1 MSIAPEADIQRLTI
15 ALRLLR
21 GKLGDP
27 CLPPTIAGDALHL
40 LDIADDAAGHI
51 AEPERDRRALA
62 FAGAA
67 AGSLATP
74 QMAYSGNV
82 VPFAPRRA

>member
-1 MSIAPEADIQRLTI
+1 MPISPEADIQRLTI

-21 GKLGDP
+21 GKLDDP
-27 CLPPTIAGDALHL
+27 SLPPTIAGDALHL

-51 AEPERDRRALA
+51 AEPVRGRALA
-62 FAGAA
+62 FAGTA
-67 AGSLATP
+67 AGSLADP
-74 QMAYSGNV
+74 QVAYSGNV